1 MANRKSLKDNEVP
14 DDEVVA
20 VIDPKVYNE
29 IARCA
34 KLLAVQ
40 LVESSFT
47 ISPVF
52 FDPEVDGRHGVDFTD
67 IHASFDEESRV
78 TTSIFHF
85 ETYVKKGKKKA
96 FCMKDKYVVFY
107 RVSDGC
113 DSTHALAFSRKT
125 GLIACYPYFRA
136 HVAATA
142 SMANAEIPIL
152 PTIASMPVREKIK
165 KESQ

>member
-1 MANRKSLKDNEVP
+1 MANGKSLKDNEIP
-14 DDEVVA
+14 DGEIVA

-40 LVESSFT
+40 LVESTFT

-52 FDPEVDGRHGVDFTD
+52 FDPDVEGRHGVDFTD
-67 IHASFDEESRV
+67 AHASFDEESRV

-85 ETYVKKGKKKA
+85 ETYVRKGKKKA
-96 FCMKDKYVVFY
+96 FCMKAKFVVFY

-113 DSTHALAFSRKT
+113 DATHALAFSRKT

-142 SMANAEIPIL
+142 SMANAEVPIL